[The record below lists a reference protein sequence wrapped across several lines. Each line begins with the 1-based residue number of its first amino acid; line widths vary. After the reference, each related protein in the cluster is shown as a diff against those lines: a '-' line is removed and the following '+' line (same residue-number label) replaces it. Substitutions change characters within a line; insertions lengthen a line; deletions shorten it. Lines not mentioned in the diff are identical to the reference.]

1 MREVYDL
8 DSRALTKF
16 PARTEIAFRPTST
29 SSLPGVLP
37 WSKGE
42 VTARDLAGTICSGSA
57 C

>member
-16 PARTEIAFRPTST
+16 PARTKNCISPDFD

-37 WSKGE
+37 SLKGE